1 MNRSR
6 RGTEVYSIE
15 KLEDPKIE
23 YNQSIKVLLLGDSNV
38 GKTSIIERLKTNTFK
53 INQPATI
60 SLEHYNL
67 MIKVNLFVLRMQI
80 WDTAG
85 QEKFDAITS
94 NYYKSTEVIIFVY
107 AVNLRSSFER
117 IEEWAKQVENN
128 NIKYED
134 QLRFLVGN
142 KTDLESERQV
152 TFEEGKDMANK
163 IGCSNFIEISCR
175 DKKNSDNNNK
185 IDSIIEI
192 IGKHFYSLKNERQNS
207 ASFNYIASDSILNP
221 KKKCAC

>member
-6 RGTEVYSIE
+6 RGTEIFTIE
-15 KLEDPKIE
+15 KLEDYNIE
-23 YNQSIKVLLLGDSNV
+23 YEKSIKVILLGDSNV

-128 NIKYED
+128 NH
-134 QLRFLVGN
+134 
-142 KTDLESERQV
+142 SV
-152 TFEEGKDMANK
+152 T
-163 IGCSNFIEISCR
+163 C
-175 DKKNSDNNNK
+175 
-185 IDSIIEI
+185 
-192 IGKHFYSLKNERQNS
+192 HLL
-207 ASFNYIASDSILNP
+207 LNRP
-221 KKKCAC
+221 

>member
-15 KLEDPKIE
+15 KLEDSKIE
-23 YNQSIKVLLLGDSNV
+23 YNQSIKVILLGDSNV

-163 IGCSNFIEISCR
+163 IGCSNFIEI
-175 DKKNSDNNNK
+175 
-185 IDSIIEI
+185 